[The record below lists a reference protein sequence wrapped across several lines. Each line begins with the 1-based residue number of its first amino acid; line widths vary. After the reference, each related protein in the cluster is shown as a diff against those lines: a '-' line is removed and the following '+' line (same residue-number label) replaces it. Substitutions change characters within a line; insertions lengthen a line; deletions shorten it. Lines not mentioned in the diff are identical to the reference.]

1 MEISNYLISAA
12 ISSSQS
18 QLAQSVGVALIK
30 KVMDGQESQAAALV
44 EQLSSTAVAPPPSG
58 HLIEITV

>member
-44 EQLSSTAVAPPPSG
+44 EQLSSAAVAPPPSG